1 MNGRILLCDDDR
13 AMCRMLER
21 GLGAAGHSVS
31 WHTSA
36 DEAMSSFSAGD
47 YDVVVTDVR
56 MRGTSGLELCGRIQE
71 TCPEVPVIVI
81 TAFGS
86 METAIDALRSGAFD
100 FVVKPFEL
108 DVIRL
113 AVQRAISHRRLRQRV
128 GRLEQALRDTE
139 RCGAL
144 LGRSPGMRTVFEL
157 VERVADTSS
166 AVLVTGE
173 SGTGKELVARAIHDK
188 SRRRGGPFVAV
199 NCAAMPAPLLESEL
213 FGHVKGAFT
222 DAKAERQGL
231 VHAAEGG
238 TLFLDE
244 IGEMPLELQPKLL
257 RALQE
262 RAARPVGAEKERPFD
277 ARIVTASNRDLEGA
291 VEEGRLRADLYYR
304 IHVIEIHVPPLRARG
319 NDVLLLAEHFVQHY
333 ATVTGKPVKGISPAA
348 AERLLAY
355 SWPGNVRQLQNS
367 IERAVTLTR
376 FEEIAVEDL
385 PERLRQHRRQEPIV
399 PGDATEFVPMEEVE
413 RRYLLRVFEATG
425 GNKSASAKIL
435 GLNRKTLY
443 RKLVR
448 YGVIPGDL
456 PEEPKSEP

>member
-1 MNGRILLCDDDR
+1 
-13 AMCRMLER
+13 MLER

-31 WHTSA
+31 WHTQPE
-36 DEAMSSFSAGD
+36 EAFSSFGKGE
-47 YDVVVTDVR
+47 YDVVVTDLR

-71 TCPEVPVIVI
+71 SRPEVPVIVI

-86 METAIDALRSGAFD
+86 LETAIDALRSGAFD

-108 DVIRL
+108 DAIRL
-113 AVQRAISHRRLRQRV
+113 AVQRAITHRRLRQRV
-128 GRLEQALRDTE
+128 GRLEQALRDVE
-139 RCGAL
+139 RCGDL
-144 LGRSPGMRTVFEL
+144 IGRSEAMRAVFEL
-157 VERVADTSS
+157 IERVADATT
-166 AVLVTGE
+166 AVLVTGD
-173 SGTGKELVARAIHDK
+173 SGTGKELVARALHEK
-188 SRRRGGPFVAV
+188 SRRSTGPFVAV
-199 NCAAMPAPLLESEL
+199 NCAAMPAALLESEL

-222 DAKAERQGL
+222 DAKSERQGL
-231 VHAAEGG
+231 LHAAAGG

-244 IGEMPLELQPKLL
+244 ISELPVELQPKLL

-262 RAARPVGAEKERPFD
+262 KTARPVGGDRERPFD

-304 IHVIEIHVPPLRARG
+304 IHVIEIAVPPLRARG
-319 NDVLLLAEHFVQHY
+319 NDVLLLARHFVEHY
-333 ATVTGKPVKGISPAA
+333 ATVIGKGVTGLSAGV

-355 SWPGNVRQLQNS
+355 SWPGNVRELQNC

-376 FEEIAVEDL
+376 FDELAVDDL
-385 PERLRQHRRQEPIV
+385 PERIRQHRRESPIV
-399 PGDATEFVPMEEVE
+399 PGDATEFVAMDEVE

-425 GNKSASAKIL
+425 GNKSATAKIL

-448 YGVIPGDL
+448 YGVLPGDHGAD
-456 PEEPKSEP
+456 ES